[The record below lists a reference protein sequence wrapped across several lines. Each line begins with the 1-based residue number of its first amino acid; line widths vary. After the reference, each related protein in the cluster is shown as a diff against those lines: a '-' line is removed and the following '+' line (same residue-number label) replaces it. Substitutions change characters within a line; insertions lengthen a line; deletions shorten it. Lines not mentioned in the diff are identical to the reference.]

1 MKTIS
6 RTIKHDE
13 VLGLEAFC
21 LQGYAQP
28 FPKHFHDYY
37 VLGFVVSGERE
48 LLCNGLNL
56 QVFPGNLL
64 IFNPRDNHECV
75 STSRAPLLH
84 YLGFNIL
91 KKRMEETGESCLPQ
105 FKPTVFSDESAG
117 SNFLELYQLIM
128 QPSDEL
134 RKEELF
140 YVLFSR
146 LFGKY
151 AHTSL
156 QSRPLRSSQIKEA
169 CEYLESHA
177 SETITL
183 DDICQRVSVSKS
195 SLIRSFSKQLGLTPH
210 SYLMSIRVKEAQ
222 TFLKQGIPPSLA
234 ALKSGF
240 ADQAHFSNVFN
251 RLTGLTPGS
260 YQNVFLKKAP
270 SSNDSN

>member
-1 MKTIS
+1 M
-6 RTIKHDE
+6 
-13 VLGLEAFC
+13 
-21 LQGYAQP
+21 
-28 FPKHFHDYY
+28 
-37 VLGFVVSGERE
+37 E
-48 LLCNGLNL
+48 L
-56 QVFPGNLL
+56 
-64 IFNPRDNHECV
+64 
-75 STSRAPLLH
+75 
-84 YLGFNIL
+84 
-91 KKRMEETGESCLPQ
+91 TGESCLPQ

-183 DDICQRVSVSKS
+183 DDICQRVS
-195 SLIRSFSKQLGLTPH
+195 FSKQLGLTPH

>member
-64 IFNPRDNHECV
+64 IFNPRDNHEYV

-91 KKRMEETGESCLPQ
+91 KIELLKLVPELVRNPILTAVFERKLRDVESGKSTLSS
-105 FKPTVFSDESAG
+105 FIESQQK
-117 SNFLELYQLIM
+117 FI
-128 QPSDEL
+128 
-134 RKEELF
+134 
-140 YVLFSR
+140 
-146 LFGKY
+146 
-151 AHTSL
+151 L
-156 QSRPLRSSQIKEA
+156 QEINKA
-169 CEYLESHA
+169 KA
-177 SETITL
+177 INN
-183 DDICQRVSVSKS
+183 
-195 SLIRSFSKQLGLTPH
+195 
-210 SYLMSIRVKEAQ
+210 
-222 TFLKQGIPPSLA
+222 GI
-234 ALKSGF
+234 
-240 ADQAHFSNVFN
+240 Q
-251 RLTGLTPGS
+251 
-260 YQNVFLKKAP
+260 
-270 SSNDSN
+270 

>member
-91 KKRMEETGESCLPQ
+91 KIELLKLVPELVRNPILTAVFERKLRDVES
-105 FKPTVFSDESAG
+105 
-117 SNFLELYQLIM
+117 
-128 QPSDEL
+128 
-134 RKEELF
+134 
-140 YVLFSR
+140 
-146 LFGKY
+146 GKS
-151 AHTSL
+151 TLSSFIDSQQKFIL
-156 QSRPLRSSQIKEA
+156 QEINKA
-169 CEYLESHA
+169 KA
-177 SETITL
+177 INN
-183 DDICQRVSVSKS
+183 
-195 SLIRSFSKQLGLTPH
+195 
-210 SYLMSIRVKEAQ
+210 
-222 TFLKQGIPPSLA
+222 GI
-234 ALKSGF
+234 
-240 ADQAHFSNVFN
+240 Q
-251 RLTGLTPGS
+251 
-260 YQNVFLKKAP
+260 
-270 SSNDSN
+270 